1 MTEFEGGGHRGGDLA
16 HGWGKHPSAGLALAA
31 SLAAFVRPA
40 GLGGAIRLLKGGIDL
55 ELLEEDAVLV
65 SEPKEVLFALLAE
78 ERGSGNDL
86 EGHLHTDTDEDDIRG
101 HALVRGGE
109 LPDRRAGD
117 TVL

>member
-1 MTEFEGGGHRGGDLA
+1 MY
-16 HGWGKHPSAGLALAA
+16 
-31 SLAAFVRPA
+31 
-40 GLGGAIRLLKGGIDL
+40 L
-55 ELLEEDAVLV
+55 ELNGVAVVVEDHRLVLGEERLEALVAERMRVRAVGAEDH
-65 SEPKEVLFALLAE
+65 EVGDVDDTDPECGDLLAE
-78 ERGSGNDL
+78 ERRGGNDL